1 MSTKPTAKNAA
12 YADLVDRL
20 ATAIPMEIAIR
31 AAKMVDLEEFQR
43 LHALNEEMKALWVS
57 RGFSEEAIKS
67 EGYVDACWDIFQLGY
82 DANLRLNNVYA
93 KSTIEEFRR
102 ASIETQKQFQ
112 KKIGSIRLVF
122 SDRYRLCDLLNGNDI
137 GAVIKEV
144 DSKITEIRSMESG
157 VSIPLE
163 TFVHSLRR
171 PVKIRRGAIQQ
182 VRFPKDSVHNSH
194 LGLLLKSNMTLEDV
208 EGALHDFLYHYAM
221 FRLEGK
227 PIEHSDR
234 VHLELINK
242 WAKPISNKPSSR
254 SLQYNALFTQLNGL
268 YCWDRRR
275 EFGADRR
282 GSKNYAIA
290 ETQTLYSS
298 PPDAKAIANHYE
310 KIDHRISELI
320 NRLKKV

>member
-1 MSTKPTAKNAA
+1 MSTKPTAQNAA

-31 AAKMVDLEEFQR
+31 VAKMVDLEEFQR
-43 LHALNEEMKALWVS
+43 LHALNDEIKALWVS

-82 DANLRLNNVYA
+82 DANLRVNNVYA

-102 ASIETQKQFQ
+102 ACIETQKQFQ
-112 KKIGSIRLVF
+112 EKIGSIRLVF
-122 SDRYRLCDLLNGNDI
+122 SDRYRVCDLLNGNNI

-144 DSKITEIRSMESG
+144 DSKIQEIRSMESG
-157 VSIPLE
+157 VSIPLG

-171 PVKIRRGAIQQ
+171 PVQIRRGAIQQ

-194 LGLLLKSNMTLEDV
+194 LGLLLESNMTLEDI

-221 FRLEGK
+221 FRLEGQ
-227 PIEHSDR
+227 PIEHCDR
-234 VHLELINK
+234 VHLELIDK
-242 WAKPISNKPSSR
+242 WAKPIANKPSSR

-268 YCWDRRR
+268 YCWDKRR
-275 EFGADRR
+275 EFGVDRR
-282 GSKNYAIA
+282 GSKKYAIE
-290 ETQTLYSS
+290 ETQKLYTS

-310 KIDHRISELI
+310 KIDRRIREFIS
-320 NRLKKV
+320 RLKRV